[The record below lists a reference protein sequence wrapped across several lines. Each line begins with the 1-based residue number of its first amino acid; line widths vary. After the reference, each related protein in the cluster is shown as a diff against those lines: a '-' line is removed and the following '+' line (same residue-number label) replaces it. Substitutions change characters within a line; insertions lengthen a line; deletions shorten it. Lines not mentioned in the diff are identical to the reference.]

1 MTRLITSLLLAVVLP
16 GCMHGL
22 AGRDVFQADGVLV
35 ELRVAGVGS
44 TVAGELLVV
53 EPDAF
58 LVDALGADGRPER
71 VVRVARAAIAEGAV
85 YAGTSGGRWAVTDEV
100 PPPGTRRIARL
111 AIGGTPEGRLD
122 LRLLSRFP
130 HGLSD
135 DLLGALLE
143 RRGQTTVAPIPDA
156 P

>member
-1 MTRLITSLLLAVVLP
+1 MTRFFAALLVAFVLP
-16 GCMHGL
+16 GCIHGL

-35 ELRVAGVGS
+35 ELRVAGVAAP
-44 TVAGELLVV
+44 VAGELLVV

-71 VVRVARAAIAEGAV
+71 VVRVARAAIAEGTV
-85 YAGTSGGRWAVTDEV
+85 YAGTSGGRWAVTGEV
-100 PPPGTRRIARL
+100 PPTGTRRIARL
-111 AIGGTPEGRLD
+111 APGGRPGGRLD

-135 DLLGALLE
+135 ALLDALLA
-143 RRGQTTVAPIPDA
+143 RRGQPAVAPIPAA

>member
-1 MTRLITSLLLAVVLP
+1 MTRLITSLLLVVVLS
-16 GCMHGL
+16 GCIHGL

-35 ELRVAGVGS
+35 ELRVTGVAA

-53 EPDAF
+53 DADA
-58 LVDALGADGRPER
+58 LLIDALGPDGRPQR
-71 VVRVARAAIAEGAV
+71 VVRVSRSTIAEGAV

-111 AIGGTPEGRLD
+111 TSGGTPDGRLD

-135 DLLGALLE
+135 ALLGALLE
-143 RRGQTTVAPIPDA
+143 RRGQSAVAPVPDA